1 MTLLYDLYT
10 TFVKENWTWYIV
22 YLITF
27 VSLPLQSVAMPHY
40 YGEIINSLKDANLE
54 RSKYY
59 FCVLLGIWIL
69 IQAFSIGISF
79 VDNYIWPKFHS
90 YIRQFFFNLIIDR
103 YNQNYQELQIGNI
116 LTKLIKLPWILDDVS
131 NQIQRFVLTNSI
143 LIISNFVYLYR
154 NHYSLGF
161 IYLGCVAVVFI
172 MSRLYFN
179 NCNSTIKIVET
190 KYDNCHEEIDDSL
203 QNLLSIYTAKKI
215 PEEKQRIADIN
226 EDTRREQQNSG
237 YCNRKFRIFFS
248 IINVFLFLSLNYMA
262 YNLFIKGQ
270 IKVANLVSIFIINY
284 TILGS
289 LIGLYD
295 SAKDFMNVKS
305 HVELIQNFIDE
316 LPNKN
321 TSEQTKKIPN
331 PEQGLDI
338 RFKDVDYT
346 HDGAKEQLFKKLNL
360 RIRKNEKV
368 AILGGIG
375 SGKSSCMKLLVGLQS
390 FQGGNIYINEVP
402 ITEIDVDDLRKNI
415 IYIPQHPKLF
425 NRTLRENLTYG
436 LPEEITAEH
445 ILDFMKEN
453 GFIEL
458 EEIFRKRMDERVGK
472 GGQNFSGGQKG
483 TIWFLRAA
491 MQKAR
496 VIIADEPTSAL
507 DPQSK
512 AQIKKMIDIIAKK
525 KSVIVITHD
534 DDMTIGMDR
543 IITFD
548 KGKIISDVRQNGE
561 GGGGGDRSGGKN
573 SGKSKGYN
581 GSQNLRQL
589 GRANN

>member
-10 TFVKENWTWYIV
+10 TFVKDNWKWYIV

-27 VSLPLQSVAMPHY
+27 ISLPLQSVAMPHY
-40 YGEIINSLKDANLE
+40 YGEIINSLKDANLVK
-54 RSKYY
+54 SKYY
-59 FCVLLGIWIL
+59 FGVLLGIWIL
-69 IQAFSIGISF
+69 IQAFSIGISY

-131 NQIQRFVLTNSI
+131 NQIQRFILTNSI
-143 LIISNFVYLYR
+143 LIVSNFVYLYR

-179 NCNSTIKIVET
+179 SCNATIKTVET
-190 KYDNCHEEIDDSL
+190 KYDSCHEEIDDSL
-203 QNLLSIYTAKKI
+203 QNLLSIYTSKKI
-215 PEEKQRIADIN
+215 PEEKKRIADIN
-226 EDTRREQQNSG
+226 EDTRNEQQISG
-237 YCNRKFRIFFS
+237 YCNRKFRIYFS
-248 IINVFLFLSLNYMA
+248 IINVFLFLSMNYVA
-262 YNLFIKGQ
+262 YNLFITGKIQ
-270 IKVANLVSIFIINY
+270 VSNLVSIFIINY

-289 LIGLYD
+289 LISLYD

-321 TSEQTKKIPN
+321 TKEQTKTIPN

-338 RFKDVDYT
+338 RFKDIDYT

-360 RIRKNEKV
+360 RIKKHEKI

-436 LPEEITAEH
+436 LPEDITAEH
-445 ILDFMKEN
+445 ILTFMKEN

-458 EEIFRKRMDERVGK
+458 EEIFRKRMDEKVGK

-491 MQKAR
+491 MQKANL
-496 VIIADEPTSAL
+496 IIADEPTSAL

-512 AQIKKMIDIIAKK
+512 LQIKKMIDIIAQKK
-525 KSVIVITHD
+525 AVIVITHD
-534 DDMTIGMDR
+534 DDMTVGMDR

-548 KGKIISDVRQNGE
+548 KGEIISDVKPNGSKIRE
-561 GGGGGDRSGGKN
+561 NDKN
-573 SGKSKGYN
+573 LSTNELNNNGYNNGYNKGYN
-581 GSQNLRQL
+581 KNKYW
-589 GRANN
+589 

>member
-10 TFVKENWTWYIV
+10 NFVKDNWRWYIV

-27 VSLPLQSVAMPHY
+27 ISLPLQSVAMPHY
-40 YGEIINSLKDANLE
+40 YGEIINSLKDGNLV
-54 RSKYY
+54 RSKYL
-59 FCVLLGIWIL
+59 FSVLLGIWCL
-69 IQAFSIGISF
+69 IQAFSIGISY

-131 NQIQRFVLTNSI
+131 NQIQRFILTNSI

-154 NHYSLGF
+154 NHISLGF
-161 IYLGCVAVVFI
+161 IYLGCVSVVFI

-179 NCNSTIKIVET
+179 NCNATIKIVET

-203 QNLLSIYTAKKI
+203 QNLLSIYTSKKI
-215 PEEKQRIADIN
+215 PEEKKRIADIN
-226 EDTRREQQNSG
+226 EDTRMEQQNSG
-237 YCNRKFRIFFS
+237 FCNRKFRIYFS
-248 IINVFLFLSLNYMA
+248 IINVFLFLAMNYAA
-262 YNLFIKGQ
+262 YNLFMTGK

-289 LIGLYD
+289 LISLYD

-316 LPNKN
+316 LPNKD
-321 TSEQTKKIPN
+321 TTAQVKSIPN

-338 RFKDVDYT
+338 RFKDIDYT
-346 HDGAKEQLFKKLNL
+346 HDNAKEQLFNKLNL
-360 RIRKNEKV
+360 RIRKNEKI

-402 ITEIDVDDLRKNI
+402 ITEIDVDDLRRNI

-436 LPEEITAEH
+436 LPPEITAEH
-445 ILDFMKEN
+445 ILAFMKEN

-458 EEIFRKRMDERVGK
+458 EEIFRKRMDEKVGK

-491 MQKAR
+491 MQNAT

-512 AQIKKMIDIIAKK
+512 IQIKQMIDIIAKK

-534 DDMTIGMDR
+534 DDMTVGMDR

-548 KGKIISDVRQNGE
+548 KGKIISDVKPGQ
-561 GGGGGDRSGGKN
+561 KQ
-573 SGKSKGYN
+573 
-581 GSQNLRQL
+581 SQN
-589 GRANN
+589 NNRNMNNNRNRY

>member
-10 TFVKENWTWYIV
+10 SFVKDNWRWYIV

-27 VSLPLQSVAMPHY
+27 ISLPLQSVAMPHY
-40 YGEIINSLKDANLE
+40 YGEIINSLKDANLVK
-54 RSKYY
+54 SKYY
-59 FCVLLGIWIL
+59 FSVLLGIWIL
-69 IQAFSIGISF
+69 IQSFSIGISY

-179 NCNSTIKIVET
+179 NCNTTIKIVET

-203 QNLLSIYTAKKI
+203 QNLLSIYTSKKI
-215 PEEKQRIADIN
+215 PDEKKRISDIN
-226 EDTRREQQNSG
+226 EDTRFEQEKSG
-237 YCNRKFRIFFS
+237 SCNRKFRIYFS
-248 IINVFLFLSLNYMA
+248 IINVFLFLSMNYVS
-262 YNLFIKGQ
+262 YNLFITGK

-321 TSEQTKKIPN
+321 TTNQTKTIPN

-338 RFKDVDYT
+338 RFKDIDYT

-360 RIRKNEKV
+360 RIKKNEKI

-390 FQGGNIYINEVP
+390 FQGGNIFINEVP
-402 ITEIDVDDLRKNI
+402 ITEIDIDDLRSKI

-436 LPEEITAEH
+436 LPDNIKAED
-445 ILDFMKEN
+445 ILKFMKEN

-458 EEIFRKRMDERVGK
+458 EEIFRKRMDEKVGK

-491 MQKAR
+491 MQKAN

-512 AQIKKMIDIIAKK
+512 IQIKKMIDIIAKK

-534 DDMTIGMDR
+534 NDITVGMDR

-548 KGKIISDVRQNGE
+548 KGKILSDVKPGQ
-561 GGGGGDRSGGKN
+561 SKN
-573 SGKSKGYN
+573 
-581 GSQNLRQL
+581 
-589 GRANN
+589 NNNNNNNNNNTYRY